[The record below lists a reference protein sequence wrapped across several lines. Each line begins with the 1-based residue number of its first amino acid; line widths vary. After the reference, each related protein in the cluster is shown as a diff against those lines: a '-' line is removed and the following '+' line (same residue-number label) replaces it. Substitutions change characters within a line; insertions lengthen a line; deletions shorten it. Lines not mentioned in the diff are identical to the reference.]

1 MALDTVKKTLHNGIT
16 MRKIV
21 GVVLGILFLAAV
33 PLTVFLVSQRQEL
46 RKKAA
51 PATTLSLI
59 PSAITKKVGDIF
71 TVEAQMDTGENRII
85 AVEMH
90 IIYDPTILEA
100 QTITNGPLF
109 PNVLASGIIERG
121 TASISVGA
129 ATTTN
134 PVSGTGTAATIR
146 FKALTNTEAPV
157 SIRFAANTFAGAIG
171 EGTTNALVGT
181 QPASITI
188 TANAATTQTAMTTQ
202 SATSSSQL
210 INQITPTLTPTK
222 AASGSASATSSAI
235 LVLTPAKNTSVVQTK
250 PTIKG
255 KAPPGSTVTITVYS
269 TPQTITVVADASG
282 NWSYTPLNPLDSGPH
297 NVVASTVDPK
307 TGKTITSTSN
317 FIVAS
322 GSKTAT
328 QSAIPIS
335 GNISMTLVIL
345 ITGALFLTTGII
357 IPMSQ
362 R

>member
-1 MALDTVKKTLHNGIT
+1 
-16 MRKIV
+16 MRKVV
-21 GVVLGILFLAAV
+21 GIVLGILFLAAV
-33 PLTVFLVSQRQEL
+33 PLTVFLVGQRQEL

-59 PSAITKKVGDIF
+59 PSTITKKVGDIF

-90 IIYDPTILEA
+90 IIYDPAVLEA

-109 PNVLASGIIERG
+109 PNVLASGVIERG

-146 FKALTNTEAPV
+146 FKALATTDTPV
-157 SIRFAANTFAGAIG
+157 SIRFAANTFAGSLG
-171 EGTTNALVGT
+171 EGTTNALIGT
-181 QPASITI
+181 QPATITI
-188 TANAATTQTAMTTQ
+188 TAGTATTTQQTATATQ
-202 SATSSSQL
+202 SASLTPKL
-210 INQITPTLTPTK
+210 TPTL
-222 AASGSASATSSAI
+222 AASGSAAATSSAI
-235 LVLTPAKNTSVVQTK
+235 SVLTPAKNTSVVQSK

-255 KAPPGSTVTITVYS
+255 KAPPGATVTITVYS
-269 TPQTITVVADASG
+269 TPQTTTVIADANG
-282 NWSYTPLNPLDSGPH
+282 NWTYTPQSSLDSGPH

-307 TGKTITSTSN
+307 TGKTVTSSSS
-317 FIVAS
+317 FVVAS
-322 GSKTAT
+322 STQSAT

-335 GNISMTLVIL
+335 GNITTTIIL
-345 ITGALFLTTGII
+345 IGIGMLFLATGVI
-357 IPMSQ
+357 IPAA